1 MIITPMLSC
10 HVPAVAALEQASFST
25 PWSEKSIGEEL
36 NNEWAIWYVALEE
49 GTLLGYIGVQFGL
62 DGGDIMTI
70 ATAPEARN
78 RGLGQKLVETILDIF
93 REKDLG
99 YLTLEVRPSNAPA
112 LRLYEKLGFQEVG
125 RRKKYY
131 REPTE
136 DALLAFI
143 SEKKKTCG
151 DVVTEL

>member
-36 NNEWAIWYVALEE
+36 HNEWAIWYVALEGE
-49 GTLLGYIGVQFGL
+49 TLLGYIGTQFGL

-70 ATAPEARN
+70 ATNPEIRS
-78 RGLGQKLVETILDIF
+78 RGLGQRLVETILEIF

-136 DALLAFI
+136 DALLLTLFLKEDI
-143 SEKKKTCG
+143 IC
-151 DVVTEL
+151 

>member
-49 GTLLGYIGVQFGL
+49 ETLLGYIGVQFGL

-136 DALLAFI
+136 DALLLTLYLK
-143 SEKKKTCG
+143 EENLC
-151 DVVTEL
+151 

>member
-10 HVPAVAALEQASFST
+10 HVPAVAALEKDSFST

-36 NNEWAIWYVALEE
+36 NNEWALWYVALE
-49 GTLLGYIGVQFGL
+49 GQTLLGYIGVQFGL

-78 RGLGQKLVETILDIF
+78 RGLGQKLVETILEIF
-93 REKDLG
+93 KEKDLG

-112 LRLYEKLGFQEVG
+112 LGLYEKLGFQEVG

-136 DALLAFI
+136 DALLLTLYLKEEI
-143 SEKKKTCG
+143 LC
-151 DVVTEL
+151 

>member
-49 GTLLGYIGVQFGL
+49 ETLLGYIGVQFGL

-136 DALLAFI
+136 DALLLTLYLKEESI
-143 SEKKKTCG
+143 C
-151 DVVTEL
+151 

>member
-49 GTLLGYIGVQFGL
+49 ETLLGYIGVQFGL

-112 LRLYEKLGFQEVG
+112 LRLYEKLGFQQVG

-136 DALLAFI
+136 DALLLTLYLKEDKPCRPYF
-143 SEKKKTCG
+143 
-151 DVVTEL
+151 

>member
-10 HVPAVAALEQASFST
+10 HVPAVAALEKASFST

-136 DALLAFI
+136 DALLLTLYLK
-143 SEKKKTCG
+143 EENLC
-151 DVVTEL
+151 